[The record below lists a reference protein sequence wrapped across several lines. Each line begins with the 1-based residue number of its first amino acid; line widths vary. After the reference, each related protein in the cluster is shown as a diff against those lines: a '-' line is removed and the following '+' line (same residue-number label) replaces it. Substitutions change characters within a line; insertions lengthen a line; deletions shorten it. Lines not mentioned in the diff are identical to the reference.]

1 MVRRLN
7 LLGGIRGIFT
17 VLAMM
22 LIDRM
27 GRKFLLLIGSAGMA
41 VCLAGVA
48 TIFYTMRHQE
58 TLLWC
63 LIGFI
68 AFFAFSQGT
77 VVWVYLSEVFP
88 TSAREKGQSLGTFAL
103 WLVNALVA
111 GSFPRIAATS
121 GGAPFV
127 LFSAMMTIQ
136 FFVVLFIFPETKG
149 LSLEEVPQYL

>member
-48 TIFYTMRHQE
+48 SIFYTMRHQE

-88 TSAREKGQSLGTFAL
+88 TSAREKGQSLGTFSLVGKRTCRRIFSPNRGDIRRRPLCAL
-103 WLVNALVA
+103 FRDDDYSVFR
-111 GSFPRIAATS
+111 GSLHLPRNQ
-121 GGAPFV
+121 G
-127 LFSAMMTIQ
+127 
-136 FFVVLFIFPETKG
+136 
-149 LSLEEVPQYL
+149 SLP